1 MKEKRVLE
9 EKKSF
14 EIINID
20 EYIRKIQLI
29 KRIVKIT
36 KKRFLIKG
44 YCSFKKKM
52 LSLLKVKKDKS
63 MKTLIRAKPFQ

>member
-44 YCSFKKKM
+44 YCSFKKKN
-52 LSLLKVKKDKS
+52 
-63 MKTLIRAKPFQ
+63 A